1 MSSAHHS
8 YIKMTHFLSVK
19 MMLKMDEEG
28 HALLKMKRGW
38 IAAVTLCFVIW
49 MGTLLGGFGEKQAA
63 KGADRYDHVVQFP
76 KERYPETGSH
86 IQEAIRKGHSD
97 VCTIDRN
104 GADARRQE
112 SLKGI
117 PTKPG
122 FDRDEWP
129 MAVCLEGG
137 KGASVQY
144 VSPSDNRGA
153 GSWVGHQ
160 ISRFPDGKRILFIV
174 K

>member
-1 MSSAHHS
+1 M
-8 YIKMTHFLSVK
+8 
-19 MMLKMDEEG
+19 
-28 HALLKMKRGW
+28 KMKRGW
-38 IAAVTLCFVIW
+38 IAAVALCFVIW
-49 MGTLLGGFGEKQAA
+49 MGTLFGGFGEKQAA

-160 ISRFPDGKRILFIV
+160 ISEFPDGKRILFIV

>member
-1 MSSAHHS
+1 MR
-8 YIKMTHFLSVK
+8 K
-19 MMLKMDEEG
+19 
-28 HALLKMKRGW
+28 GW
-38 IAAVTLCFVIW
+38 IAAVVLCFVIW
-49 MGTLLGGFGEKQAA
+49 MGALLGGFGEDRSA
-63 KGADRYDHVVQFP
+63 KGADRYDHVIQFP

-137 KGASVQY
+137 RGRAFNMSV
-144 VSPSDNRGA
+144 
-153 GSWVGHQ
+153 HQ
-160 ISRFPDGKRILFIV
+160 IIEALVHGSGIKSAGILTGNEFYLLSN
-174 K
+174 KHRQEAP

>member
-38 IAAVTLCFVIW
+38 IAAVALCFVIW

-160 ISRFPDGKRILFIV
+160 ISGFPDGKRILFIV

>member
-1 MSSAHHS
+1 
-8 YIKMTHFLSVK
+8 MTHFLSVK

-112 SLKGI
+112 SLKEFRQNLALTGMNGQWRFVLREEKAQAYNMLVHLI
-117 PTKPG
+117 IGEQAHGSGTKSAG
-122 FDRDEWP
+122 FL
-129 MAVCLEGG
+129 MG
-137 KGASVQY
+137 KEYYS
-144 VSPSDNRGA
+144 
-153 GSWVGHQ
+153 
-160 ISRFPDGKRILFIV
+160 L
-174 K
+174 

>member
-1 MSSAHHS
+1 MR
-8 YIKMTHFLSVK
+8 
-19 MMLKMDEEG
+19 
-28 HALLKMKRGW
+28 RGW
-38 IAAVTLCFVIW
+38 LTAGVLCLAIW
-49 MGTLLGGFGEKQAA
+49 IGSFLGVFGEDQQAT
-63 KGADRYDHVVQFP
+63 GADRYDHVIQFP
-76 KERYPETGSH
+76 KERYPETGGH
-86 IQEAIRKGHSD
+86 IQKAIQNGHSD

-104 GADARRQE
+104 GADSRRQE
-112 SLKGI
+112 SLKGV

-160 ISRFPDGKRILFIV
+160 ISSYSDGQRILFIV

>member
-1 MSSAHHS
+1 M
-8 YIKMTHFLSVK
+8 
-19 MMLKMDEEG
+19 
-28 HALLKMKRGW
+28 LLKMKRGW
-38 IAAVTLCFVIW
+38 IAAVALCFVIW
-49 MGTLLGGFGEKQAA
+49 MGTLFGGFGEKQAA

-144 VSPSDNRGA
+144 VSPSDNRGQA
-153 GSWVGHQ
+153 HGSG
-160 ISRFPDGKRILFIV
+160 IKSASFLMGKEYYSL
-174 K
+174 

>member
-1 MSSAHHS
+1 MFLIRKSWFSAA
-8 YIKMTHFLSVK
+8 I
-19 MMLKMDEEG
+19 
-28 HALLKMKRGW
+28 
-38 IAAVTLCFVIW
+38 LCFVLW
-49 MGTLLGGFGEKQAA
+49 LGFILVGFGEEQRAT
-63 KGADRYDHVVQFP
+63 GADRYDHVIQFP
-76 KERYPETGSH
+76 KDRYPETGGH

-104 GADARRQE
+104 GADSRRQE

-137 KGASVQY
+137 KGASVKY

-160 ISRFPDGKRILFIV
+160 INPYADGQRILFIV

>member
-1 MSSAHHS
+1 MRRSHTFEDE
-8 YIKMTHFLSVK
+8 KRLDDCCRF
-19 MMLKMDEEG
+19 MLCDMDG
-28 HALLKMKRGW
+28 HAVKW
-38 IAAVTLCFVIW
+38 IW
-49 MGTLLGGFGEKQAA
+49 GGTCS
-63 KGADRYDHVVQFP
+63 KGADRYDHVIQFP

-160 ISRFPDGKRILFIV
+160 MSGYPDGKRILFIV